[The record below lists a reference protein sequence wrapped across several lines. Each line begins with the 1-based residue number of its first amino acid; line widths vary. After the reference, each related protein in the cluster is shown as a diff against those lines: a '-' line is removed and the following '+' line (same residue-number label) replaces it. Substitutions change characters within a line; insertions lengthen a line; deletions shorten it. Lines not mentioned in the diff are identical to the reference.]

1 MNNVNQILKI
11 GDIIQDD
18 VYTAGKV
25 LLIKKGT
32 VITLPL
38 LNGLERFDCDFNS
51 IDIIVEREGV
61 ISQVAGVTAPQPD
74 NEPAAQ
80 QDESIVFSDKLKH
93 DAVEAAK
100 MLFAADANLREVSDT
115 AVSIS
120 NDIASNI
127 ILAGNDARLCIQDLR
142 VTDEYT
148 YQHSVDVGVL
158 AAQLAK
164 SLGMPPKWISEAAQ
178 AGVLHDIGKRRV
190 PPEILNKPGKLT
202 DEEFR
207 IMKLHPVFAEEDLH
221 LIKGVSQAAKAGA
234 YEHHEKLDGTGYP
247 RGLKGSGIS
256 RIAQIL
262 AIADIYDA
270 LTSKR
275 VYKPGMSS
283 ARAVRIMMGM
293 LDGLNREYFVTFL
306 KSLILY
312 PTGSRV
318 LGTDGRSYVVYKQNP
333 QSPMQPFLLDETS
346 GNIIDVSQGGADH
359 VSVFGE
365 DCEEMRLKWLEGQNK

>member
-1 MNNVNQILKI
+1 MNNVNQVLRI

-18 VYTAGKV
+18 VFTAGKV
-25 LLIKKGT
+25 LLLKKGT
-32 VITLPL
+32 VITQPL

-61 ISQVAGVTAPQPD
+61 VSQVAGMTAPQPD

-100 MLFAADANLREVSDT
+100 QLFAADANIREVSET

-120 NDIASNI
+120 NDLANNI
-127 ILAGNDARLCIQDLR
+127 ILAGSDARLCIQDLR

-164 SLGMPPKWISEAAQ
+164 SLGMPPNWISVAAQ

-202 DEEFR
+202 DEEFQ
-207 IMKLHPVFAEEDLH
+207 IMKLHPVFGEEDLH
-221 LIKGVSQAAKAGA
+221 LIKGVAEAAKAGA
-234 YEHHEKLDGTGYP
+234 YEHHEKMDGTGYP
-247 RGLKGSGIS
+247 RGLKGAGIS

-262 AIADIYDA
+262 AIADVYDA

-283 ARAVRIMMGM
+283 ARAVNIMMGM
-293 LDGLNREYFVTFL
+293 LGGFNKEYFVEFL

-333 QSPMQPFLLDETS
+333 QSPMHPFLLDEQS
-346 GNIIDVSQGGADH
+346 GNIIDVSQGGADN
-359 VSVFGE
+359 VTIFGE
-365 DCEEMRLKWLEGQNK
+365 DCDEMRLKWQEGRNK